1 MEQVEKRKHTRLGTA
16 CVALFS
22 GERVRGL
29 GVVLDLS
36 VAGCR
41 IRSAVEVTTGEF
53 FGVVIDKPWYIN
65 PLDVPLDVPV
75 AVVRWSNGQECG
87 MEFIQMEPG
96 EQRRLRELV

>member
-1 MEQVEKRKHTRLGTA
+1 MEQVEKRKHARFGTA

-22 GERVRGL
+22 GERVRAL

-41 IRSAVEVTTGEF
+41 IRSAVGVTTGEV
-53 FGVVIDKPWYIN
+53 FGVVIDRPWYIN
-65 PLDVPLDVPV
+65 PLDVPLDIPV

-87 MEFIQMEPG
+87 MEFIQMAPSL
-96 EQRRLRELV
+96 QRRVRELI

>member
-1 MEQVEKRKHTRLGTA
+1 MEQLEQRKHARLGTA
-16 CVALFS
+16 YLALFS
-22 GERVRGL
+22 GEKIRAQ

-41 IRSAVEVTTGEF
+41 IRSAVEFTKGEF
-53 FGVVIDKPWYIN
+53 FGVVIDVPWYVN
-65 PLDVPLDVPV
+65 PLDVPL

-87 MEFIQMEPG
+87 MEFIQMEPD

>member
-1 MEQVEKRKHTRLGTA
+1 MEQLEQRKHARVGTA
-16 CVALFS
+16 YLALCS
-22 GERVRGL
+22 GERIRAQ

-41 IRSAVEVTTGEF
+41 IRSAVEFTKDEF
-53 FGVVIDKPWYIN
+53 LGVVIDVPWYVN
-65 PLDVPLDVPV
+65 PLDVPL

-87 MEFIQMEPG
+87 MEFIEMEPD